1 MDKIDK
7 LYYINLNR
15 REDRKAHFLNECKK
29 VNIPEDKII
38 TSEKLA
44 VIRDEIINTCNEFTK
59 NRIENNE
66 L

>member
-1 MDKIDK
+1 MSKKNSK
-7 LYYINLNR
+7 LKETN
-15 REDRKAHFLNECKK
+15 
-29 VNIPEDKII
+29 NIPEDKII